1 MRKIRDKPE
10 SACYSDRKSYDERR
24 APNEQRS
31 TTERGRARVNMNC
44 RYCQSWNA
52 EDEHR
57 CGCCGR
63 RLTTIASGSTR
74 HPASRSSH
82 ALALEHQPSSASAP
96 AIETRAVTNQLPV
109 PQRFSFDDA
118 PESNIIPFESFAADR
133 IQPFV
138 RSVPVARERRS
149 TETRKAPGAK
159 SEPRRRSVTQPQNDL
174 QPGLDF
180 LVPPPHG
187 PRTLKTQ
194 VEAVIYCDAAVA
206 SPKHRA
212 IASALD
218 GGMIFIGFG
227 AFLFTFHLMGGM
239 FHLNRQT
246 IPFFIGVFGT
256 LALFYSMLWI
266 WSGRETLGMRW
277 TKLRLIDFDG
287 LPAARRERILRIAG
301 ACLSCCAGGV
311 GLLWALVDEEKLTW
325 HDHISKTFPTPQESD
340 SPFTRSR

>member
-1 MRKIRDKPE
+1 MRDKPE
-10 SACYSDRKSYDERR
+10 STCYSDRKSNDARR
-24 APNEQRS
+24 APKEQRS

-57 CGCCGR
+57 CCCCGR
-63 RLTTIASGSTR
+63 RLTTAASASTR
-74 HPASRSSH
+74 QPASRSSH
-82 ALALEHQPSSASAP
+82 ALALEDRPSALSASAALTLP
-96 AIETRAVTNQLPV
+96 AANALPV
-109 PQRFSFDDA
+109 PQKFSFDES
-118 PESNIIPFESFAADR
+118 PQSNIIPFESFAAHR
-133 IQPFV
+133 IQPLV
-138 RSVPVARERRS
+138 QPAPERRQA
-149 TETRKAPGAK
+149 EVRKPVSAK
-159 SEPRRRSVTQPQNDL
+159 SEPRRRSVNQPQNDL
-174 QPGLDF
+174 QPELDF
-180 LVPPPHG
+180 LVPPPQG

-194 VEAVIYCDAAVA
+194 VEAVIYCDASVA

-287 LPAARRERILRIAG
+287 LPAARRDRVLRIMG
-301 ACLSCCAGGV
+301 ACLSCCAGGA

-325 HDHISKTFPTPQESD
+325 HDHISKTFPTPLESN
-340 SPFTRSR
+340 SPFFRRQ